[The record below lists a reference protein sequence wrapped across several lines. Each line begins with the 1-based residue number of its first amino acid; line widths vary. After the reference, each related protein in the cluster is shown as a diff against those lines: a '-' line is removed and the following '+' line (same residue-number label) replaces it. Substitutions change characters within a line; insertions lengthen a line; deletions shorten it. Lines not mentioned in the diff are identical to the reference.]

1 MLKARLENQTLERSN
16 QMIRKCA
23 TTALAFVITFA
34 AATSLPEGVASALD
48 VVQPCPSHS
57 EDTLTF
63 STKRTLC
70 TNLVLDCDD
79 LATHASLEE
88 QTGLYNR
95 LRCETCPVGPG
106 SCMKAVTLSEY
117 VKEDCECTFGFGDCD
132 GTPGTPHTFW
142 YTVDCK
148 AELLFTVDCIACDS

>member
-16 QMIRKCA
+16 QVIRKLA

-88 QTGLYNR
+88 ANR
-95 LRCETCPVGPG
+95 FVQ
-106 SCMKAVTLSEY
+106 
-117 VKEDCECTFGFGDCD
+117 
-132 GTPGTPHTFW
+132 
-142 YTVDCK
+142 
-148 AELLFTVDCIACDS
+148 